1 MKSRI
6 VIGADVNNPLYEF
19 SGADVK
25 TISIALAS
33 ALVGDELAYD
43 IFTPVIYTEAYIRLA
58 YATSEGELYLT
69 SDGAT
74 YMCVLDAV
82 GGIKTL
88 PYGTPIWYYSN
99 GVLMGKFYSKTVE
112 RLSTTDFEIYAV
124 SSVGILDGQIHNGGI
139 YVGQTFETVAA
150 DIIGGAVKFSCAAD
164 VANIQVFGWLPVA
177 TKREN
182 LHQLLFAS
190 GVNLIKDENGDVLF
204 SYLETGKAKHIS
216 DDRIF
221 MGGSV
226 LYNTPASRVEVT
238 EHTFLSLDTDA
249 VVTLYDNTD
258 GSGAAHN
265 TRVEFSDAPI
275 HDLTATGTIVIHE
288 SGVNY
293 AVISGT
299 GTLTGKTY
307 SHAMRIVSRE
317 AESSN
322 VEQKTVS
329 VTEATLVST
338 LNSNAVAERLYAYYS
353 SAQTVNS
360 EIVVN
365 DEKPGDQIVFNNP
378 YSEQVTAFLAS
389 MDINASSFL
398 RASCEMIAGYVP
410 PAGGGG
416 SYTKVEV
423 LTGSGTWENTD
434 GAESARIVLVGG
446 GQGGSSGAYG
456 KAGANGRYYEDIRYG
471 AGEGGAA
478 GRGGFG
484 GLILVEDIDLSG
496 VESLEFSCGAGGAG
510 GVHSSSGSVSGSE
523 GTATTFGA
531 YTSADGTR
539 TTVGVTNLFTGEVFG
554 LPGKEGV
561 AGARGSDEG
570 GSHTLVYKGVVYYP
584 GANAG
589 TRVVDGKYTVYGG
602 FGGGPA
608 AGSNGNA
615 GKNGYV
621 EIVNG
626 KVDNSNGGDGG
637 SGAIAVA
644 PDATAGYGHGGNGGN
659 GGGGGGIGG
668 RGEYIGSGGSGGAG
682 SDGGPGGD
690 GLILIYT

>member
-1 MKSRI
+1 MAERI
-6 VIGADVNNPLYEF
+6 IIGSDPENPLYVF
-19 SGADVK
+19 DNA
-25 TISIALAS
+25 SIKSCATVLTS

-43 IFTPVIYTEAYIRLA
+43 IFTPVIYTEAYINLA
-58 YATSEGELYLT
+58 YATSDRELYMT
-69 SDGAT
+69 ADGDM
-74 YMCVLDAV
+74 YMCFFDASV
-82 GGIKTL
+82 GVKTL
-88 PYGTPIWYYSN
+88 PYGTPVWYYSDD
-99 GVLMGKFYSKTVE
+99 VLMGKFYSKTVE
-112 RLSTTDFEIYAV
+112 RISVTDFEIYAV

-139 YVGQTFETVAA
+139 YVGQSFETVAT
-150 DIIGGAVKFSCAAD
+150 DIIGGAVKFSCTAD

-190 GVNLIKDENGDVLF
+190 GANLIKDENGDVLF
-204 SYLETGKAKHIS
+204 SYLETGTAKQVS
-216 DDRIF
+216 DDRLF
-221 MGGSV
+221 VGGSV

-238 EHTFLSLDTDA
+238 EHTFLSLDSDA

-265 TRVEFSDAPI
+265 TRVEFSGAPI

-307 SHAMRIVSRE
+307 SHTMRIISRE

-322 VEQKTVS
+322 AEQKTVS
-329 VTEATLVST
+329 VTEATLVSV

-353 SAQTVNS
+353 SAQTINS

-365 DEKPGDQIVFNNP
+365 GEKPGDQIVFNNP

-398 RASCEMIAGYVP
+398 RASCELIAGYVP
-410 PAGGGG
+410 ISGGGS

-434 GAESARIVLVGG
+434 GAESARIVLIGG

-456 KAGANGRYYEDIRYG
+456 KDGASSRYYEDITNG
-471 AGEGGAA
+471 AGEGGAS
-478 GRGGFG
+478 GSGGLG
-484 GLILVEDIDLSG
+484 GLILVEDIALDG
-496 VESLEFSCGAGGAG
+496 VASVEFSCGVGGQG
-510 GVHSSSGSVSGSE
+510 GVKSSSGIIAGSD
-523 GTATTFGA
+523 GTATTFGE
-531 YTSADGTR
+531 YTSAGGTR
-539 TTVGVTNLFTGEVFG
+539 TKVGVTNLFTGEVFG
-554 LPGKEGV
+554 LPGKAGI
-561 AGARGSDEG
+561 AGARGSDES

-584 GANAG
+584 GA
-589 TRVVDGKYTVYGG
+589 RGKTNVFEDNYTAYGG

-608 AGSNGNA
+608 AGANGNA
-615 GKNGYV
+615 GSQGVGEYV
-621 EIVNG
+621 SDTFDCTV
-626 KVDNSNGGDGG
+626 GGQGG
-637 SGAIAVA
+637 AGANAVA

-668 RGEYIGSGGSGGAG
+668 RGEYIGHAGSGGAG
-682 SDGGPGGD
+682 SDGGSGGD